1 MKWLDRLCG
10 KRRARPEGVGV
21 ARGGFLTRLARA
33 RGGNTLAI
41 MAAATIPLIG
51 FSGSAIDMA
60 RLYVVKVRLQQAC
73 DAGVLAGRKTMTDT
87 SLSTPLDTAAG
98 TQAQQFFTNN
108 FRSGFFQSST
118 PVFTPTK
125 VAQGSST
132 IANAVYGTATTNVPM
147 TLMQF
152 FGSPTVALNVTCQA
166 LYDLADTD
174 VMFVLDTTG
183 SMSCYP
189 SDDTSCANGPITSF
203 TRSDGTTGYAD
214 PEKLPTTVN
223 GSTMYSKIESLRQAV
238 VLFDSTM
245 RANADTSTH
254 FRYGFAPYSSAMNVG
269 YSIPSG
275 YVQNTTWT
283 YQSRQVSGDYNF
295 TGNYY
300 LANGNQTHG
309 TSSFSLTG
317 IPQGTCVNQRYP
329 ATGYAST
336 GPTWGNAGFYMAVNY
351 YNLSWTSASGGTCSG
366 TQQPLRAVWLYQ
378 PYALDISQY
387 SAGAAVNNLS
397 RIDGTT
403 TKWRGCVEE
412 VNTTAASSF
421 NVSSLPD
428 DLNPDFIPSSSS
440 EKWRPMAGDVEWLR
454 NSTAAATVNDDQVNE
469 ANPNYYTDVTYRSGS
484 VFDQSG
490 SSACG
495 MKAQRLGVMTA
506 QQVHD
511 YVYNADFKPFG
522 GTYHDVGMIW
532 GTRMLSPNGVFA
544 SDTAPWPGRN
554 PPSRSIVFMTDGT
567 MAPQQTIY
575 GQYGVEMLDQ
585 RVDAGGNSTTDYNNH
600 TARFRIECD
609 AAKARGITIYVVALG
624 TAVTTDLNYC
634 ASPGQAFQ
642 ASSTDALTA
651 AFKTIAQRV
660 AKLRISK

>member
-10 KRRARPEGVGV
+10 KRRARPDGV
-21 ARGGFLTRLARA
+21 RTERRGFLSRLARA

-60 RLYVVKVRLQQAC
+60 RLYVVKARLQQAC

-108 FRSGFFQSST
+108 FRSGFFQSSNA
-118 PVFTPTK
+118 VFTPTK
-125 VAQGSST
+125 VAQGSSS
-132 IANAVYGTATTNVPM
+132 IANAVYGTATTAVPM
-147 TLMQF
+147 ALMQF
-152 FGSPTVALNVTCQA
+152 FGAPTVTLNVTCQA

-174 VMFVLDTTG
+174 IMFVLDTTG

-189 SDDTSCANGPITSF
+189 SDDPNCANGPITSY
-203 TRSDGTTGYAD
+203 TRSDGTTGYSD
-214 PEKLPTTVN
+214 PEKSQTTDSSGN
-223 GSTMYSKIESLRQAV
+223 PMYSKIESLRQAV

-254 FRYGFAPYSSAMNVG
+254 FRYGFAPYSSAVNVG

-275 YVQNTTWT
+275 YVQNTTWN
-283 YQSRQVSGDYNF
+283 YQSRQVNRDYNY
-295 TGNYY
+295 GS
-300 LANGNQTHG
+300 
-309 TSSFSLTG
+309 TSSVSITNL
-317 IPQGTCVNQRYP
+317 PQSYCVPQRYP
-329 ATGYAST
+329 TTGYATS
-336 GPTWGNAGFYMAVNY
+336 GPTWNTAYYQAVNY
-351 YNLSWTSASGGTCSG
+351 YNLSWTSANGGTCSG
-366 TQQPLRAVWLYQ
+366 TQQPLRAVWRYQ

-387 SAGAAVNNLS
+387 YNGTAVANPS
-397 RIDGTT
+397 RLDGTT
-403 TKWRGCVEE
+403 AKWRGCIEE
-412 VNTTAASSF
+412 VDTTAASLF

-440 EKWRPMAGDVEWLR
+440 DKWRPMGPDWEWDRGTIGTLD
-454 NSTAAATVNDDQVNE
+454 VNDDQVNE
-469 ANPNYYTDVTYRSGS
+469 ANPQQYSDVTYRGGS
-484 VFDQSG
+484 SFDQSG
-490 SSACG
+490 AAACG

-511 YVYNADFKPFG
+511 YVYNTDFKPFG

-544 SDTAPWPGRN
+544 SDTASWPGRN

-575 GQYGVEMLDQ
+575 GQYGVELWDQ

-600 TARFRIECD
+600 TARFRVECD

-624 TAVTTDLNYC
+624 TAITTDLNYC

-642 ASSTDALTA
+642 ASSTTALTA
-651 AFKTIAQRV
+651 AFTTIAKRV